1 MTTKSLTKNISYF
14 VALAAFAAKGSAA
27 PLVSL
32 GDDVELFILGSAG
45 VQYESN
51 LFATSLN
58 EVDDFRFTLSPGVE
72 LAFGGSPAANAK
84 LVYRH
89 HFHLYESN
97 TALDGDYADLSFQ
110 GRYDTGV
117 FLGTLNASY
126 RERASNSAQLLNEA
140 PGTPGLVERDE
151 YNIDANGRYQVS
163 QLTAFSVGVQY
174 NEMNFKDPTL
184 TSHDSFSV
192 PVTYYYRVRPNLDLT
207 AGYRYRKTNVDGN
220 FPNSRDNFFS
230 IGAQGELGSPLFVG
244 NATIGYQERK
254 LRGVNY
260 KTDSLFYN
268 FMVTYLASA
277 RMSHFVSLSR
287 DFRTSSN
294 QGNTF
299 TYAALTVGT
308 RARLSNTV
316 SANASITY
324 AEADYREAGNREEDH
339 VFFNVG
345 MTYSPN
351 DYFSVNAHYG
361 YTNVDGVGLRAS
373 DYVRSRVSVSASV
386 RY

>member
-1 MTTKSLTKNISYF
+1 MTTKSLTKKISYL

-45 VQYESN
+45 LQYESN
-51 LFATSLN
+51 IFARSTN
-58 EVDDFRFTLSPGVE
+58 EVDDFRFTMSPGVE
-72 LAFGGSPAANAK
+72 FAFGRSPTANAK

-89 HFHLYESN
+89 NFHFYESN
-97 TALDGDYADLSFQ
+97 TSLDGDYADLSFQ

-117 FLGTLNASY
+117 FLGTLSAHY
-126 RERASNSAQLLNEA
+126 RERASNSAQDLGGGA
-140 PGTPGLVERDE
+140 ITGRLVERDE
-151 YNIDANGRYQVS
+151 YSVNANGRYQIS
-163 QLTAFSVGVQY
+163 QLTAFSVGFQFE
-174 NEMNFKDPTL
+174 EMNFKGAGL
-184 TSHDSFSV
+184 TSYESVSV
-192 PVTYYYRVRPNLDLT
+192 PVTYFYRVRPNLDLT
-207 AGYRYRKTNVDGN
+207 AGYRYRGTQVDGN

-254 LRGVNY
+254 LRGVDY
-260 KTDSLFYN
+260 KSDSVFYN
-268 FMVTYLASA
+268 FMVTYLASE
-277 RMSHFVSLSR
+277 RVSHFVSFSR

-294 QGNTF
+294 QGQTF
-299 TYAALTVGT
+299 TYASLTFGS
-308 RARLSNTV
+308 RARLTNTL
-316 SANASITY
+316 SANVSLTY
-324 AEADYREAGNREEDH
+324 AEADYLQAVREEDH

-351 DYFSVNAHYG
+351 DYLNINANYG
-361 YTNVDGVGLRAS
+361 YTNIEGVGFGAA
-373 DYVRSRVSVSASV
+373 DYNRSRVSVSASV